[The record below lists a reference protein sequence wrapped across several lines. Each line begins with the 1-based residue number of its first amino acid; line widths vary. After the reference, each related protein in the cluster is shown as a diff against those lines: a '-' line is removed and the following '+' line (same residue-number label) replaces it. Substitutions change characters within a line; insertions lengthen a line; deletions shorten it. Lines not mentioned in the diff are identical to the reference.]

1 MKSVFDEISAAV
13 AHDPDIAIL
22 HGALSPGDRSILPAL
37 LDNEAGVGTTM
48 SGSANDQFW
57 HCLSEHGWMAQSD
70 SAFPDAPIQMINY
83 RITDRGFRAIP
94 ALLCKLSNP

>member
-1 MKSVFDEISAAV
+1 MKSVYDEICEAV

-22 HGALSPGDRSILPAL
+22 YGALSPGDRSILLAL
-37 LDNEAGVGTTM
+37 LDNETGVGTTI

-57 HCLSEHGWMAQSD
+57 HCLSEHGWMVQSGA
-70 SAFPDAPIQMINY
+70 AFPDASIQMVNY

-94 ALLCKLSNP
+94 ALLCKL